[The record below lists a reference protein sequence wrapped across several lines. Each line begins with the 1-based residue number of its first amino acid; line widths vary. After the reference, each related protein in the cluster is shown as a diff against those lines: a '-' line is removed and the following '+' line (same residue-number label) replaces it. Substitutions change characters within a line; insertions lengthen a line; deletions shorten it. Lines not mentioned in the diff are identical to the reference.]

1 MRWCFSCAIL
11 VLGFLVVVM
20 FWCFVLAFL
29 CWCSSGVFVRSLG
42 CLRSSGRKTQ
52 PGGKL
57 SKMKFE
63 HIRRED
69 RIRSKNL
76 SLTKEGSPYHF
87 SAQKDKQK
95 HCAFFERHLN
105 QLSEPSGCAKC
116 SKVHPPPAS
125 RLVPTGSLVP
135 CNTSSPMPNDLR
147 STETSAIGEC
157 QGMLNCSYDL
167 NAKCLLPVLLYFIQ
181 LKLVKLK

>member
-20 FWCFVLAFL
+20 FWCFVLVFL

-52 PGGKL
+52 PRGKL

-69 RIRSKNL
+69 HIRSKNL
-76 SLTKEGSPYHF
+76 SLTKEGSPHHF
-87 SAQKDKQK
+87 SAEK
-95 HCAFFERHLN
+95 CVRRTSRNHLGVQN
-105 QLSEPSGCAKC
+105 VRKFTLHQPLVWCRPARSFLATLLPQCPMISGQLKPQPSGNA
-116 SKVHPPPAS
+116 
-125 RLVPTGSLVP
+125 
-135 CNTSSPMPNDLR
+135 
-147 STETSAIGEC
+147 GEC
-157 QGMLNCSYDL
+157 
-167 NAKCLLPVLLYFIQ
+167 
-181 LKLVKLK
+181 